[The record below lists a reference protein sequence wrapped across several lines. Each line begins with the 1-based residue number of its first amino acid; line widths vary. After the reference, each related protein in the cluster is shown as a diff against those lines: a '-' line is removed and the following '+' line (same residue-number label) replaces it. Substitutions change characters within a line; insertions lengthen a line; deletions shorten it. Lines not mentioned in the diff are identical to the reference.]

1 MKDVQYEGDD
11 HDDNFDAL
19 KRHMQQLS
27 EDYARVVEERGNCG
41 VDLVSLGCSMF
52 CLHRSCHAS
61 NMIYLQYTCILI

>member
-27 EDYARVVEERGNCG
+27 EDYARVVEERGNA
-41 VDLVSLGCSMF
+41 VVQ
-52 CLHRSCHAS
+52 
-61 NMIYLQYTCILI
+61 I